1 MCARLTSS
9 LALEH
14 ALLGFLRQRPMHA
27 YEMYQ
32 VLTQARTLGRV
43 WHLKQSHLY
52 ALLARLENVGYVAT
66 TTEPQG
72 IRPPRKVMSLTPS
85 GRAAFDRWLGQP
97 VAHGRDFRIEFL
109 AKLYFASQS
118 GPATVASLIDAQRRA
133 CQTWLDDL
141 RAQTAALDAERS
153 YDRLVLQFRT
163 SQITAILT
171 WLQTCAETLTPA
183 ATA

>member
-85 GRAAFDRWLGQP
+85 GRAAFERWLGQP

-118 GPATVASLIDAQRRA
+118 GPATVASLIDAQRQA
-133 CQTWLDDL
+133 CLTWLDGL
-141 RAQTAALDAERS
+141 RAQVAALDSERS
-153 YDRLVLQFRT
+153 YDQLVLLFRI
-163 SQITAILT
+163 SQITAILS
-171 WLQTCAETLTPA
+171 WLETCTETLTPA